1 MTFNQFLSL
10 VTKLCV
16 LSKMEL
22 YRIMFNAFDLD
33 GGGTISQDEFVEMVR
48 VLNSSGASFDG
59 NFQKALDLFDMY
71 VALAVQ
77 WVAAPGALHCL
88 LLTKSCELHI
98 RNATHIRVTETTI
111 RLSIFRNSL
120 RCAFSTL
127 RVV

>member
-77 WVAAPGALHCL
+77 WAAAPGALHCL
-88 LLTKSCELHI
+88 LLTKSCEL
-98 RNATHIRVTETTI
+98 HIRVTETTI